1 MSLNIRQIRYFVAAA
16 EAGKIVAAAS
26 AVGISPSAITEAI
39 QDLEESVGTRLVT
52 RHRSGIKVTYD
63 GYVFLQHCRNVLS
76 ALSAATVAVG
86 ANRKRVEGEL
96 TIGVTITVAGY
107 FLAAPLARFRRSFPD
122 VKVSVRELD
131 RSVIEKQLVAG
142 QLGLGILLVSN
153 LKHVEE
159 LATET
164 LAKSRRRLWTAT
176 NHSLL
181 GKGKVTL
188 RDVAK
193 EPYIQLT
200 IDEAAKTTLSYWS
213 KHKLAPQ
220 RGVPHGFGGGGAQPG
235 GDRRRRHHPVR
246 HGLPPVV
253 AGRRQAGIAR
263 DQPAGPDHGCRP
275 RLVQER
281 RAAGAGARFHR
292 VLPDGVP
299 VGEPEVDDPVASGTT
314 TRVGTHKLNEKLG

>member
-1 MSLNIRQIRYFVAAA
+1 MSFNIRQIRYFVAAA

-39 QDLEESVGTRLVT
+39 QDLEETVGTRLVT
-52 RHRSGIKVTYD
+52 RHRGGIKVTYD

-76 ALSAATVAVG
+76 ALSAATFAVG
-86 ANRKRVEGEL
+86 AHRKRVEGEL

-122 VKVSVRELD
+122 VKLSVRELD
-131 RSVIEKQLVAG
+131 RSVIERQLVSG

-153 LKHVEE
+153 LKHVDE

-164 LAKSRRRLWTAT
+164 LAKSRRRLWTST
-176 NHSLL
+176 NHPLL
-181 GKGKVTL
+181 SKSKVTL

-213 KHKLAPQ
+213 KHSLAPHVVF
-220 RGVPHGFGGGGAQPG
+220 RTDSVEA
-235 GDRRRRHHPVR
+235 VR
-246 HGLPPVV
+246 SLV
-253 AGRRQAGIAR
+253 AT
-263 DQPAGPDHGCRP
+263 
-275 RLVQER
+275 
-281 RAAGAGARFHR
+281 GAGVTILSDMVYRPWSLEGDKLESREVSAQI
-292 VLPDGVP
+292 PTMD
-299 VGEPEVDDPVASGTT
+299 VGLAWSNSAELSAPAHAFIEFCRMEFLSGNPRSMT
-314 TRVGTHKLNEKLG
+314 L

>member
-122 VKVSVRELD
+122 VAVSVRELD
-131 RSVIEKQLVAG
+131 RSVIEKQLVGG

-176 NHSLL
+176 NHPLL

-213 KHKLAPQ
+213 KHKLAPNVVF
-220 RGVPHGFGGGGAQPG
+220 RTDSVEAVRSLVATGAGVTILSDMVYRPWSLEGDKLESREVSAQIPTMDVG
-235 GDRRRRHHPVR
+235 LAWSKSAE
-246 HGLPPVV
+246 LPPP
-253 AGRRQAGIAR
+253 AR
-263 DQPAGPDHGCRP
+263 AFIEFCRMEFLSGNP
-275 RLVQER
+275 RSMTL
-281 RAAGAGARFHR
+281 
-292 VLPDGVP
+292 
-299 VGEPEVDDPVASGTT
+299 
-314 TRVGTHKLNEKLG
+314 

>member
-1 MSLNIRQIRYFVAAA
+1 MSFNIRQIRYFVAAA

-39 QDLEESVGTRLVT
+39 QDLEETVGTRLVT
-52 RHRSGIKVTYD
+52 RHRGGIKVTYD

-76 ALSAATVAVG
+76 ALSAATFAVG
-86 ANRKRVEGEL
+86 AHRKRVEGEL

-122 VKVSVRELD
+122 VDVSVRELD
-131 RSVIEKQLVAG
+131 RSVIERQLANG

-153 LKHVEE
+153 LKHVDE

-164 LAKSRRRLWTAT
+164 LAKSRRRLWTST
-176 NHSLL
+176 NHPLL
-181 GKGKVTL
+181 SKPKVTL

-213 KHKLAPQ
+213 KHSLAPHVVF
-220 RGVPHGFGGGGAQPG
+220 RTDSVEA
-235 GDRRRRHHPVR
+235 VR
-246 HGLPPVV
+246 SLV
-253 AGRRQAGIAR
+253 AT
-263 DQPAGPDHGCRP
+263 
-275 RLVQER
+275 
-281 RAAGAGARFHR
+281 GAGVTILSDMVYRPWSLEGDKLESREVSAQIPTMDVGLAWSNSAELSAPARAFIEFCR
-292 VLPDGVP
+292 MEFL
-299 VGEPEVDDPVASGTT
+299 SGNPKSMT
-314 TRVGTHKLNEKLG
+314 L